1 MRRLFRSLFSV
12 FWCMHNLEFRFGNN
26 AKHTHRMSSIF
37 KEVVIALNAFAF
49 IKFLFDFKI
58 FWMFFWHIFFSVV
71 RKRSSSKELVS
82 FQNNFAKCL
91 FSKCTA
97 KSDPNAWNTRSLVS
111 RYCIWASASNFVFIM
126 LLMIISNNQ
135 HCARFFI
142 TVFDKVLG
150 ALCLKLKTR
159 PMRISNN
166 NNDGEKWMVWI
177 WRDLN
182 YVPLCIRIYSV
193 RGACWMCVSA
203 RERNLEM
210 EWQKIA
216 RERDFCFCFRQSER
230 HSFCYFRF
238 LSFVISHWLHTKR
251 KLWLFSLV
259 LYFV

>member
-1 MRRLFRSLFSV
+1 M
-12 FWCMHNLEFRFGNN
+12 
-26 AKHTHRMSSIF
+26 
-37 KEVVIALNAFAF
+37 
-49 IKFLFDFKI
+49 
-58 FWMFFWHIFFSVV
+58 
-71 RKRSSSKELVS
+71 
-82 FQNNFAKCL
+82 

-193 RGACWMCVSA
+193 RGACWVCVSA

-251 KLWLFSLV
+251 KLWLFFVGSLFRV
-259 LYFV
+259 TIYSEVFFLSHIMQKNNITYILDLNGTKQNNVKWTCSWCWCYTSIPARRIDLEHGWN